1 MELTASTY
9 LIMLLGLLFGGLF
22 LGFPMAFT
30 LGGSAV
36 LAALIYSGPG
46 MLSFAAS
53 QLYSGMLSI
62 GLISLPLFVFIAC
75 LFERSGIAEEM
86 FECFRQWLAGVH
98 GSVAMATVVVCT
110 IIAAFSGVSTA
121 GVVTMGIIALPLMLR
136 YGYNKSIASG
146 SIMAGGAL
154 AILIPP
160 SVSFIVYG
168 MLARVSIGKLF
179 AGGIV
184 PGLILALGY
193 LVYINLR
200 CRLNPELGP
209 PVPVEDRVS
218 FQEKVRMTR
227 GLLVPFLLIL
237 SILGTILIGAASP
250 SEAAAI
256 GAGVALLCVAAKRK
270 LTLAL
275 LWESCD
281 RTFRICNMV
290 MWIIVGAKLFATMF
304 VTVGAAD
311 LIRQFFLNLNVTP
324 LVMVM
329 IMQMTYII
337 MGCVTEEIT
346 MMCLTLPIYA
356 PILASYGFDPVWFGV
371 LFMINMQIGYLS
383 PPFGYCLFYLKGVAP
398 PEITTMDLYRS
409 VWPFILIQI
418 AVVLLVIFF
427 PQLTLWLPSN
437 VLGLR

>member
-209 PVPVEDRVS
+209 PVPVGDRVS

-409 VWPFILIQI
+409 VWPFILIQA